1 MEDHNKE
8 NQLDDSLVW
17 EEVHM
22 EHIVR
27 MNGLIFGDR
36 HGNFRMEVYLNL
48 FTVTAVEIML

>member
-22 EHIVR
+22 EHIVPVSYTHLDGAR
-27 MNGLIFGDR
+27 RDGAVYGGTKCAGSAGD
-36 HGNFRMEVYLNL
+36 ESV
-48 FTVTAVEIML
+48 